1 MTLYEHE
8 KVSKDAKSIFQQRFR
23 WRPRCR
29 IVRSLMAHA
38 GKLNPLSPK
47 SDQHQISPY
56 NISALLNRVVMRITD
71 MITQDEF
78 A

>member
-1 MTLYEHE
+1 MTLYERE
-8 KVSKDAKSIFQQRFR
+8 KVLKDAKSIFQQRFH
-23 WRPRCR
+23 WRRRCR
-29 IVRSLMAHA
+29 IVRSLMAHV